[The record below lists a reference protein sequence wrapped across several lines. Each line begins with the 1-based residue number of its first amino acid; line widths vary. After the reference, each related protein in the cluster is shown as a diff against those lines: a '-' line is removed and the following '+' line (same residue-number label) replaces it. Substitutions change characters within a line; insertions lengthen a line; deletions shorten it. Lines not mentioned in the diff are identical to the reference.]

1 MRPGAILNE
10 RYVIGRALG
19 HGGFS
24 VTYLA
29 WDALLL
35 HKVAIKEYLPSEYAT
50 RRPGE
55 SRLTIFSGK
64 EGEYFQFGKEK
75 FLDEAK
81 RLSAFQNE
89 DGIVHVYDC
98 FSANE
103 TAYLVMEYLDGI
115 TLSEYLKKEAAVSPQ
130 GRIAPEEAISMLT
143 PVMLSLQRVHDS
155 GMIHR
160 DIAPDNIMLLKDG
173 GVRLIDFG
181 AARHAVHDC
190 GKSMT
195 VIIKDGYSPE
205 EQYNSHSVQG
215 PAADVYALSATLYQM
230 ITGITP
236 PGAIERGEYLQK
248 HKRDMLPPPSKFNKA
263 VTKTQDTAILNGM
276 ALHTQDRTQSVAE
289 LYEELTAQTP
299 VRRVQ
304 ETIRKRSSFSWPL
317 WAKITAGV
325 LAAAIA
331 AGGVLLYLN
340 RKPKTDTAAED
351 GSYVL
356 SPNVVNMQVVN
367 AVTAAEDASLHLVV
381 EGSDYDAGVEQGRIL
396 TQNPDPGTKLAPA
409 SDLLA
414 TASLGKERPVGVMDD
429 MSSMLKDA
437 AEDHLTRMGLSDVQI
452 NWEYIASDDEM
463 PGTIVSQSVTA
474 GSTLTPSSNVTIS
487 VAQPSQTPVTPVP
500 TTPSDGSSS
509 SGSSSSVDISEL
521 VPSEDSYVTVRDYVG
536 QSFDTAKADLRTVS
550 LYGVKCELRYHPSI
564 PSGSIIQQSPEGG
577 EKILKGSGVYFVVS
591 LGPQKQLVPNVL
603 YKEQGEAERLLA
615 QSGFGSAPKAVT
627 SSYVAPG
634 HVAAQTPLGGS
645 EAAPGT
651 KISLDISSDSTS
663 QPTQSNVTIDQ
674 FKAELDLQVGKSF
687 NLANSLQYS
696 GRGVSVVWSSSDPS
710 SVTVDKSGRIEAVA
724 PGASTITVV
733 VGGEA
738 ASCYV
743 TVHDNQPL
751 EMTGSVILE
760 VGEKLPL
767 NQQLGNIKATSVY
780 WISSDPRV
788 ATVTNNGMLTGVSEG
803 FAFVTALYA
812 GQVKQCTVWVLDS
825 DSYIKVKRFDQNTTQ
840 HDAEAA
846 LQAAGVEYTVKQV
859 YNSPAA
865 AGCVA
870 DFDFTGYSDS
880 DYYYI
885 SGTRTPE
892 LSISGGAAQQP
903 ADTPKEPARD
913 PEPDKPA
920 GRATLS
926 ITSRPNKTSY
936 YIGDKLNTAGLTA
949 RYTDASGKAQ
959 TITSG
964 FTTNVDM
971 TSAGAK
977 QVTVT
982 YRDASS
988 TFSISVKEPSVTVTQ
1003 EELNEGLR
1011 LYATTD
1017 PAGQDVTWSSSN
1029 PSVAYFEGKTLH
1041 AAGSGTAVI
1050 SATMTYNGRKYSG
1063 STTVVVGDRMDKEEP
1078 ANYSFKIYCNLY
1090 DPYNAY
1096 LIDSNIPGFNALNVT
1111 WSVTPADADW
1121 FTVDGGAYVDSTITC
1136 TVTASY
1142 VYNGR
1147 TYTDSM
1153 RQTMD
1158 QVKYTF
1164 NIVPVYPVTGDRLV
1178 FRIETN
1184 IPNFNAANV
1193 IWSPGPAA
1201 VTGWVEGG
1209 QYVIDRT
1216 SLSANIY
1223 YWLNA
1228 IYYYNGLNY
1237 TSDISISSDQ

>member
-1 MRPGAILNE
+1 M
-10 RYVIGRALG
+10 
-19 HGGFS
+19 
-24 VTYLA
+24 
-29 WDALLL
+29 
-35 HKVAIKEYLPSEYAT
+35 
-50 RRPGE
+50 
-55 SRLTIFSGK
+55 
-64 EGEYFQFGKEK
+64 
-75 FLDEAK
+75 
-81 RLSAFQNE
+81 
-89 DGIVHVYDC
+89 
-98 FSANE
+98 
-103 TAYLVMEYLDGI
+103 
-115 TLSEYLKKEAAVSPQ
+115 
-130 GRIAPEEAISMLT
+130 
-143 PVMLSLQRVHDS
+143 
-155 GMIHR
+155 
-160 DIAPDNIMLLKDG
+160 
-173 GVRLIDFG
+173 
-181 AARHAVHDC
+181 
-190 GKSMT
+190 
-195 VIIKDGYSPE
+195 
-205 EQYNSHSVQG
+205 
-215 PAADVYALSATLYQM
+215 
-230 ITGITP
+230 
-236 PGAIERGEYLQK
+236 
-248 HKRDMLPPPSKFNKA
+248 
-263 VTKTQDTAILNGM
+263 
-276 ALHTQDRTQSVAE
+276 
-289 LYEELTAQTP
+289 
-299 VRRVQ
+299 
-304 ETIRKRSSFSWPL
+304 
-317 WAKITAGV
+317 
-325 LAAAIA
+325 LAAAIV

-437 AEDHLTRMGLSDVQI
+437 AEDHLTQMGLSDVQI
-452 NWEYIASDDEM
+452 NWEYVASDDEM

-500 TTPSDGSSS
+500 TTPSDGSGSGGS
-509 SGSSSSVDISEL
+509 SGSVDISEL

-696 GRGVSVVWSSSDPS
+696 GSSASIVWSSSDPS

-767 NQQLGNIKATSVY
+767 NQQLGKINATSVY

-825 DSYIKVKRFDQNTTQ
+825 DSYIKVQRFDQNTTQ

-903 ADTPKEPARD
+903 ADTPEEPARD

-920 GRATLS
+920 GKATLS

-1003 EELNEGLR
+1003 EELNESLR

-1029 PSVAYFEGKTLH
+1029 TSVAYFEGKTLH

-1063 STTVVVGDRMDKEEP
+1063 STTIIVGDRMDKEEP

-1121 FTVDGGAYVDSTITC
+1121 STADGGAYVDSTITC

-1153 RQTMD
+1153 KQAAD

-1237 TSDISISSDQ
+1237 TSVISISSDQ